1 MPTAVEF
8 IFHTQTSGL
17 NSSQLPT
24 YAHWMSN
31 GHLKLN
37 ISENELPISPS
48 AKLCKPSVSASLLFF
63 SDLENRVTES

>member
-8 IFHTQTSGL
+8 IFHTQTSRL

-24 YAHWMSN
+24 YAHRMSN

-37 ISENELPISPS
+37 ISENELLISPP
-48 AKLCKPSVSASLLFF
+48 ARLRKPSFSVSPLFF
-63 SDLENRVTES
+63 SDLEIRVTDS